1 MVQRLVV
8 PAPREIGMS
17 DLLVLKRMNEMI
29 AAIDKMHNG
38 LLALIDAHH
47 KLEQDLDERIKK
59 LEEQLKKDG

>member
-1 MVQRLVV
+1 MVQRYVV
-8 PAPREIGMS
+8 SAPREIGMS